1 MKIKNTF
8 FTKMISKFDFE
19 DINLVPKKCVVDSR
33 SECDTSVSLGKFKF
47 KLPVVP
53 ANMECVIDEHIATS
67 LASNGYFYIMHRF
80 GLNPIDFIKKMKSK
94 KLISSISLGVNQD
107 SYETIDEI
115 VLANQ
120 VSGSDYTPDFVTID
134 IAHGHSIKMEK
145 MLKYIKEKLPN
156 TFVIA
161 GNVSTSTAVMEL
173 ENWGADAVKVG
184 IGPGCFI
191 PTSLVRTKNG
201 LKKLQD
207 INTNDY
213 VLTHKN
219 RFRKV
224 LEKQNYIGEQDL
236 IKINELDPC
245 TETHEFY
252 VVDRSKKDLISESN
266 ISDYAFWIQ
275 AKYLDKDKH
284 LLVKM

>member
-1 MKIKNTF
+1 MKQ
-8 FTKMISKFDFE
+8 KFDFE
-19 DINLVPKKCVVDSR
+19 DINLVPEKCVVDSR
-33 SECDTSVSLGKFKF
+33 SECDTSVSLGNFKF

-53 ANMECVIDEHIATS
+53 ANMECVIDESIATT

-80 GLNPIDFIKKMKSK
+80 GINPIDFIKKMKSQN
-94 KLISSISLGVNQD
+94 LVSSISLGVNQD

-134 IAHGHSIKMEK
+134 IAHGHSIKMER
-145 MLKYIKEKLPN
+145 MLKYIKEKLPS

-161 GNVSTSTAVMEL
+161 GNISSGDAVRDL
-173 ENWGADAVKVG
+173 EEWGADAIKVG

-191 PTSLVRTKNG
+191 PTSLVRTKDG
-201 LKKLQD
+201 LKRLQD
-207 INTNDY
+207 INTDDY

-219 RFRKV
+219 RFRSV
-224 LEKQNYIGEQDL
+224 LEKQNYTGEQDL

-252 VVDRSKKDLISESN
+252 VVDKSKKDLINESN

-275 AKYLDKDKH
+275 AKYLDKNEH

>member
-1 MKIKNTF
+1 
-8 FTKMISKFDFE
+8 MISKFDFE

-53 ANMECVIDEHIATS
+53 ANMECVIDEHIATN

-80 GLNPIDFIKKMKSK
+80 GLNPIDFIKKMKSQN
-94 KLISSISLGVNQD
+94 LVSSISLGVNQD

-120 VSGSDYTPDFVTID
+120 VSGSNYTPDFVTID

-266 ISDYAFWIQ
+266 RLMSR
-275 AKYLDKDKH
+275 
-284 LLVKM
+284 

>member
-1 MKIKNTF
+1 
-8 FTKMISKFDFE
+8 MISKFDFE

-80 GLNPIDFIKKMKSK
+80 GLNPIDFIKKMKSQN
-94 KLISSISLGVNQD
+94 LVSSISLGVNQD